1 MLKKNSI
8 ILIGLTLLLA
18 TSSTVFASGFA
29 LIEQSVSGL
38 GNAFSGGA
46 ASAED
51 PTTVFFNP
59 AGMTRLEGQQVNSG
73 LHLIIPSAKFSA
85 TSAENSNGNPITG
98 SDGGD
103 GGESGVAP
111 NLYYTNKLND
121 ILTVGLGIN
130 APFGLATEYDR
141 DWIGRYHAVE
151 SEVMTININPS
162 FAIKATDKLSLGAGL
177 NVQYIDVTL
186 SSMVDVGKNL
196 PITGFNSSPATDVF
210 VENKADDWSFGYNFG
225 LLYEFTEAT
234 RVGFA
239 YRSKIRHTLEGDT
252 TTSVPAALTDVAFL
266 FPDKQGV
273 NGKIAL
279 PASASL
285 SLFHQLNDRW
295 AIMTDVSW
303 TEWSSFQELTLNF
316 EGDGIAFNPSTTTLE
331 KWEDTWRYSVGTNY
345 AYNDSLILR
354 AGLAYDE
361 TPIKDN
367 YRTPR
372 IPGEDR
378 YWVSLGAGIKLS
390 ESVVV
395 DIAYAHLFVDDSKI
409 NLVSDDN
416 DSAGYLTGEYDNQ
429 VDIASASLTY
439 RF

>member
-1 MLKKNSI
+1 MWKKSSAS
-8 ILIGLTLLLA
+8 LIGLVLLLA
-18 TSSTVFASGFA
+18 ASSTAFASGFA

-38 GNAFSGGA
+38 GNAFAGGA

-73 LHLIIPSAKFSA
+73 LHLIIPSAKLSPS
-85 TSAENSNGNPITG
+85 SAENSNGNPITG

-130 APFGLATEYDR
+130 APFGLATKYDR

-177 NVQYIDVTL
+177 NIQYIDATL
-186 SSMVDVGKNL
+186 SAMVDVGNNL
-196 PITGFNSSPATDVF
+196 TGNSSPATDVF
-210 VENKADDWSFGYNFG
+210 VENKADDWSMGYNLG

-239 YRSKIRHTLEGDT
+239 YRSKIRHSLEGHT
-252 TTSVPAALTDVAFL
+252 TTEVPTALAGVAFL

-285 SLFHQLNDRW
+285 SLFHQLNDQW
-295 AIMTDVSW
+295 AIMTDINW
-303 TEWSSFQELTLNF
+303 TEWSSFEELTLNF
-316 EGDGIAFNPSTTTLE
+316 EGAGIGGNPSTTTLE
-331 KWEDTWRYSVGTNY
+331 NWEDTWRYSVGTSY
-345 AYNDSLILR
+345 AYNESLVLR
-354 AGLAYDE
+354 GGLAYDE

-378 YWVSLGAGIKLS
+378 YWITLGAGITLS
-390 ESVVV
+390 QSFVV

-416 DSAGYLTGEYDNQ
+416 DSAGYLTGEYENQ
-429 VDIASASLTY
+429 VDIASVALTY